1 MGRQDSN
8 SSGSGYTNSNQD
20 TTTSEQQN
28 TFNNPQNP
36 TYRLPQ
42 TNLHRADSVPVYHM
56 KDRHYQLY
64 QAIYRPQDTTSEQK
78 KTCNNRQN
86 PAYRLP
92 QISYDQRPA
101 YKPQAITSRPYYLP
115 QNQHNLAI
123 SQQNKSNNRQK
134 QTYRLR
140 QISYDQRP
148 ANQPQTIPN
157 RPYYQQTHQTNLDR
171 ADRVPKYH
179 MKESHNQLYQ
189 AIYSNR
195 SQDTTTSEQQNT
207 FNNPQNPTYR
217 LPQISYDQRP
227 AYKPQAITSRP
238 TYHIISH
245 KINILWR
252 SLSKINPTIDKSR
265 LIDCGK

>member
-1 MGRQDSN
+1 MGRKES
-8 SSGSGYTNSNQD
+8 SYSGSAYTEY

-36 TYRLPQ
+36 TYRLP
-42 TNLHRADSVPVYHM
+42 
-56 KDRHYQLY
+56 
-64 QAIYRPQDTTSEQK
+64 
-78 KTCNNRQN
+78 
-86 PAYRLP
+86 
-92 QISYDQRPA
+92 
-101 YKPQAITSRPYYLP
+101 
-115 QNQHNLAI
+115 
-123 SQQNKSNNRQK
+123 
-134 QTYRLR
+134 

-217 LPQISYDQRP
+217 LPQNQHQISYDQRP
-227 AYKPQAITSRP
+227 ANQPQTIPNRPYYQQTHQTNLDRADRVPKYHMKESHNQLYQAIYSNISQDTTTSEQQNTFNNPQNP
-238 TYHIISH
+238 TYRLPQISYDQRPANQPQT
-245 KINILWR
+245 ITNIPYYLPQ
-252 SLSKINPTIDKSR
+252 N
-265 LIDCGK
+265 